1 VAGVEQAISLAIAS
15 SFWLGVGA
23 VILAF
28 FAALTIEELPLRDR
42 HEAEAPVEAA
52 EPREGRLRELP
63 AAD

>member
-28 FAALTIEELPLRDR
+28 FAALAIEDIPLRGRQD
-42 HEAEAPVEAA
+42 AEAPVESADA
-52 EPREGRLRELP
+52 RGVRLREVP